1 MGRKLMLR
9 ELKIENLAIIDELD
23 IEFDEGFIV
32 LTGETGAGKSII
44 LSGINLLIGEKAN
57 VDMIRDGEENLVA
70 QGVFDVDEEQKEK
83 LDKLGIETPDN
94 EVIIRR
100 YLNRNGKAKI
110 FVNNTRV
117 SMTDLK
123 EIAATLVD
131 IVGQHSHQ
139 MLLNKSNHIKLLD
152 SFLPKEAKEIKSNL
166 AESLKK
172 YKEIEIKIQNIE
184 KIKNET
190 LEKKEFFQYQL
201 EEIEKLKLKK
211 GEDEILESEYKKA
224 FNAEKIRE
232 RVFESLDYLKNDDD
246 SALSLIITSKEDMEY
261 LEKYDERYGKIA
273 NRLETIYYDL
283 EDCAEDIQ
291 NMSREISTEQGD
303 LDKIAGRLNTLKR
316 IKEKYKRE
324 ISEIIEYRENLKE
337 KLDSLD
343 SGDFKTKEL
352 KKELQKI
359 GEEYKKEALRL
370 TQLREKVASKIE
382 DELGKELKFLNM
394 EDAKLKIM
402 IKKEDRMSDEGND
415 DVEFL
420 ISTNIGQGL
429 KSLVK
434 IASGGEVSRVMLALK
449 VIFSKVDKIPILI
462 FDEIDTGVGGETV
475 RKIALK
481 LKEIGKSTQIISITH
496 SPVIASKASQQFY
509 IEKSVEN
516 EKTISRVK
524 KLNFEE
530 RVKEIGR
537 MLVGEKVTEDV
548 LEIANSM
555 LNEG

>member
-1 MGRKLMLR
+1 MLR

-303 LDKIAGRLNTLKR
+303 LDKIAGRLNALKR

-382 DELGKELKFLNM
+382 DELSKELKFLNM

>member
-1 MGRKLMLR
+1 MLR

-211 GEDEILESEYKKA
+211 GEDEILENEYKKA

-291 NMSREISTEQGD
+291 NMSREISTEQGN

-359 GEEYKKEALRL
+359 GE
-370 TQLREKVASKIE
+370 
-382 DELGKELKFLNM
+382 
-394 EDAKLKIM
+394 
-402 IKKEDRMSDEGND
+402 
-415 DVEFL
+415 
-420 ISTNIGQGL
+420 
-429 KSLVK
+429 
-434 IASGGEVSRVMLALK
+434 
-449 VIFSKVDKIPILI
+449 
-462 FDEIDTGVGGETV
+462 
-475 RKIALK
+475 
-481 LKEIGKSTQIISITH
+481 
-496 SPVIASKASQQFY
+496 
-509 IEKSVEN
+509 
-516 EKTISRVK
+516 
-524 KLNFEE
+524 
-530 RVKEIGR
+530 
-537 MLVGEKVTEDV
+537 
-548 LEIANSM
+548 
-555 LNEG
+555 

>member
-1 MGRKLMLR
+1 MLR

-152 SFLPKEAKEIKSNL
+152 SFLSKEAKEIKSNL

-211 GEDEILESEYKKA
+211 GEDEILENEYKKA

-232 RVFESLDYLKNDDD
+232 RVFESLDYLKTDDD

-420 ISTNIGQGL
+420 ISTNVGQGL

>member
-1 MGRKLMLR
+1 MLR

-70 QGVFDVDEEQKEK
+70 QGVFDVDEEQKKK

-211 GEDEILESEYKKA
+211 GEDEILESEYKRA

-316 IKEKYKRE
+316 IKEKYNRE

-420 ISTNIGQGL
+420 ISTNVGQGL

>member
-1 MGRKLMLR
+1 MLK

-211 GEDEILESEYKKA
+211 GEDEILESEYKRA

-261 LEKYDERYGKIA
+261 LEKYDERYGEIA

>member
-211 GEDEILESEYKKA
+211 GEDEILESEYKRA

>member
-1 MGRKLMLR
+1 MLR

-211 GEDEILESEYKKA
+211 GEDEILENEYKKA

-420 ISTNIGQGL
+420 ISTNVGQGL

>member
-1 MGRKLMLR
+1 MLR

-211 GEDEILESEYKKA
+211 GEDEILESEYKRA

-261 LEKYDERYGKIA
+261 LEKYDERYGEIA

>member
-1 MGRKLMLR
+1 MLR

-211 GEDEILESEYKKA
+211 GEDEILENEYKKA

-291 NMSREISTEQGD
+291 NMSREISTEQGN

-402 IKKEDRMSDEGND
+402 IKKEDRMSDGGND

-420 ISTNIGQGL
+420 ISTNVGQGL

>member
-1 MGRKLMLR
+1 MLR

-201 EEIEKLKLKK
+201 EEREKLKLKK
-211 GEDEILESEYKKA
+211 GEDEILESEYKRA

>member
-1 MGRKLMLR
+1 MLR

-211 GEDEILESEYKKA
+211 GEDELLENEYKKA

-291 NMSREISTEQGD
+291 NMSREISTEQGN

-359 GEEYKKEALRL
+359 GEQYKKEALRL

-382 DELGKELKFLNM
+382 DELCKELKFLNM

-420 ISTNIGQGL
+420 ISTNVGQGL

-475 RKIALK
+475 RKIELK
-481 LKEIGKSTQIISITH
+481 LKEIWKSTQIISITH

>member
-1 MGRKLMLR
+1 MLR

-420 ISTNIGQGL
+420 ISTNVGQGL

-537 MLVGEKVTEDV
+537 MLVGEKVTEDI

>member
-1 MGRKLMLR
+1 MLR

-70 QGVFDVDEEQKEK
+70 QGVFDVDEEQKKK

-211 GEDEILESEYKKA
+211 GEDEILESEYKRA

-420 ISTNIGQGL
+420 ISTNVGQGL

>member
-1 MGRKLMLR
+1 
-9 ELKIENLAIIDELD
+9 
-23 IEFDEGFIV
+23 
-32 LTGETGAGKSII
+32 
-44 LSGINLLIGEKAN
+44 
-57 VDMIRDGEENLVA
+57 
-70 QGVFDVDEEQKEK
+70 
-83 LDKLGIETPDN
+83 
-94 EVIIRR
+94 
-100 YLNRNGKAKI
+100 
-110 FVNNTRV
+110 
-117 SMTDLK
+117 
-123 EIAATLVD
+123 
-131 IVGQHSHQ
+131 
-139 MLLNKSNHIKLLD
+139 
-152 SFLPKEAKEIKSNL
+152 
-166 AESLKK
+166 
-172 YKEIEIKIQNIE
+172 
-184 KIKNET
+184 
-190 LEKKEFFQYQL
+190 
-201 EEIEKLKLKK
+201 
-211 GEDEILESEYKKA
+211 
-224 FNAEKIRE
+224 
-232 RVFESLDYLKNDDD
+232 
-246 SALSLIITSKEDMEY
+246 MEY

-324 ISEIIEYRENLKE
+324 ISEIIEYRENLKK

-420 ISTNIGQGL
+420 ISTNVGQGL

>member
-420 ISTNIGQGL
+420 ISTNVGQGL

-537 MLVGEKVTEDV
+537 MLVGEKVTEDI